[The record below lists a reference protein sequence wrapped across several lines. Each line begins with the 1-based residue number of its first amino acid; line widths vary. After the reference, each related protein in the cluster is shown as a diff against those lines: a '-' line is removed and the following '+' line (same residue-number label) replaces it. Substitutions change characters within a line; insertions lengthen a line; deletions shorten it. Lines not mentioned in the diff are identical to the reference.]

1 MSETVLDDGF
11 IRSLKNFWDRFGN
24 ILLTVVLI
32 CAIIFAGW
40 RFWNNY
46 QQKKVMEASIS
57 YQVLLSDYQVPTV
70 QKEGVIAKGNAIMTN
85 YPETIY
91 ANFSALL
98 LASVYVS
105 ENNLDAARTSL
116 EWVLSHTD
124 NPVIQTIA
132 KERLARIMIAQ
143 KEYQQAIDLLNKV
156 AMNKSFDV
164 SVNVVL
170 GNAYMGLGNTSA
182 AKKAWTEALT
192 GLTSKEDEV
201 MKNLITMKIN
211 NLDVTKK

>member
-164 SVNVVL
+164 GVNVVL

>member
-11 IRSLKNFWDRFGN
+11 VRSLKDFWNRFGN
-24 ILLTVVLI
+24 ILLTIVLI

-46 QQKKVMEASIS
+46 QQKKVMEASSS
-57 YQVLLSDYQVPTV
+57 YQILLSDYQVPTI

-98 LASVYVS
+98 LATVYVS

-124 NPVIQTIA
+124 NTVIQTIA

-143 KEYQQAIDLLNKV
+143 KEYQQAIDLLNNAV
-156 AMNKSFDV
+156 VNKSFDA
-164 SVNVVL
+164 SVNIVL
-170 GNAYMGLGNTSA
+170 GNAYMGLENTSA
-182 AKKAWTEALT
+182 AKEAWTKALT

-211 NLDVTKK
+211 NLDLTEK

>member
-11 IRSLKNFWDRFGN
+11 IRSLKNFWNRFGN

-70 QKEGVIAKGNAIMTN
+70 QKELVIAKGNAIMTN

-105 ENNLDAARTSL
+105 ENNLNAARTSL

-143 KEYQQAIDLLNKV
+143 KEYQQAIDLLNKASV
-156 AMNKSFDV
+156 DKNFDV
-164 SVNVVL
+164 GVNIVL
-170 GNAYMGLGNTSA
+170 GNAYMGLGNTSS
-182 AKKAWTEALT
+182 AKRAWTEALT
-192 GLTSKEDEV
+192 GLTSKDDEV

-211 NLDVTKK
+211 NLDVTEK

>member
-11 IRSLKNFWDRFGN
+11 IGSLKNFWDRFGN

-164 SVNVVL
+164 GVNVVL